1 MFNRLLRNLPFNPSL
16 IDQVSFYGKRLRKEN
31 SLRRIGFG
39 FVALAMVVQI
49 FGFVTPSEAS
59 NQCSSNDVIRCG
71 FKTKDEAV
79 QKCNANTYGF
89 GSILTYYGISCA
101 TLGSAATKTIGATDQ
116 GDQLYSMGRN
126 AYQKRGEYPVAIP
139 NAGTFYLRHLS
150 SWGNI
155 SPKVLVMQTPDNKPF
170 MVMYD
175 CGNIVILGGYTPPA
189 VKEPSAALKLV
200 KVAQP
205 AGVVKPGDTIKYT
218 LAFTNT
224 GGTAAF
230 FSVNDVL
237 PDTMEYVGSEY
248 GNWVF
253 ERNGQALKWY
263 NNTPPYYT
271 FGNTVAFGTPGFITV
286 SAKVKSNVPSGTTI
300 CNRGWLGDI
309 DTATKQVRGWGD
321 VTACNTVVV
330 DCPGGTIPGPNG
342 QCTPVAVADAT
353 CLYLQNTGQSSRT
366 KFSFE
371 TKAQVLNGATIKS
384 YSYNFGDGSK
394 GLIKQSTSV
403 TDTVKDY
410 DFKKP
415 GTYTVTVTI
424 GTSVAPKPGLICKTA
439 VTVKPEDIVV
449 TPIPVRTK
457 KASNITQSISDANN
471 TVAKAGDVIEYSLTT
486 TNKGDGELKNGIL
499 QSEKLADVLEYADI
513 DLTRLD
519 GGVFES
525 ASQELSW
532 NKPVS
537 LKPGQSVTKTF
548 RVTIKSPIP
557 QTLRPNNAPG
567 ASYDM
572 VLTNEYGNV
581 VNIKLP
587 TTVLKTTETINNTTL
602 TNTGPGEAVI
612 ISGLIAMTVGYF
624 FARGRLLS
632 KEIDIVRN
640 EYATAS
646 GGL

>member
-1 MFNRLLRNLPFNPSL
+1 MINRLLRNLPFNPSL

-39 FVALAMVVQI
+39 FIAVAMVVQM
-49 FGFVTPSEAS
+49 FGFISPTEAS

-71 FKTKDEAV
+71 FKTRDEAV
-79 QKCNANTYGF
+79 QKCNSNTYGF

-101 TLGSAATKTIGATDQ
+101 TLGSAATKTVGATDQ

-139 NAGTFYLRHLS
+139 SAGNFYLRHLS
-150 SWGNI
+150 SWGNT
-155 SPKVLVMQTPDNKPF
+155 SYKMLVLQTTDNKPF

-189 VKEPSAALKLV
+189 VKEPSSSLKLI
-200 KVAQP
+200 KVSEP
-205 AGVVKPGDTIKYT
+205 TGVVKPGDTIKYT

-237 PDTMEYVGSEY
+237 PDTMEYISSEY
-248 GNWVF
+248 GNWIF
-253 ERNGQALKWY
+253 ERNGQTLKWV
-263 NNTPPYYT
+263 NNTPPFYT
-271 FGNTVAFGTPGFITV
+271 FGNTTVFGTPGFITV
-286 SAKVKSNVPSGTTI
+286 TARVKQSVVSGTTI
-300 CNRGWLGDI
+300 CNRGWLGDV
-309 DTATKQVRGWGD
+309 DLTSKQPRTWGD

-330 DCPGGTIPGPNG
+330 ECPDGTIPGPNG
-342 QCTPVAVADAT
+342 QCTPVAVPDAA
-353 CLYLQNTGQSSRT
+353 CLYLQNTGHSTRT
-366 KFSFE
+366 KYSFE
-371 TKAQVLNGATIKS
+371 TKAQVLNGAVVKS
-384 YSYNFGDGSK
+384 YSYDFGDGSK
-394 GLIKQSTSV
+394 ILVNPSSKEI
-403 TDTVKDY
+403 DTVKDH
-410 DFKKP
+410 DFNKA
-415 GTYTVTVTI
+415 GTYTITVTV
-424 GTSVAPKPGLICKTA
+424 GTSVAPKAGLICKTA
-439 VTVKPEDIVV
+439 ITVNPDDKVL

-457 KASNITQSISDANN
+457 KAKNITQKISDANG
-471 TVAKAGDVIEYSLTT
+471 TIAKAGDVIEYSLTT
-486 TNKGDGELKNGIL
+486 TNKGDGELNNELL

-513 DLTRLD
+513 DLTSLD
-519 GGVFES
+519 GGVYES
-525 ASQELSW
+525 SSQELSW
-532 NKPVS
+532 NKPIS
-537 LKPGQSVTKTF
+537 LKPGDSITKTF

-612 ISGLIAMTVGYF
+612 LSGLIAMVVGYF
-624 FARGRLLS
+624 FARGRLIS

-646 GGL
+646 GGM